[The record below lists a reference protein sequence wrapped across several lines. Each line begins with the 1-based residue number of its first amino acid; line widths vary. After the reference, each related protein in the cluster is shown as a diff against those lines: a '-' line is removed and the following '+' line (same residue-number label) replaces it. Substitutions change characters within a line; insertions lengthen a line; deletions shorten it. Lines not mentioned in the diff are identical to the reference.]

1 MTEWKPVSAKV
12 RQRVQNVLNQNLV
25 IRSFLENGFEA
36 ALSSETNVLSVS
48 KYLFSVICTFL
59 REEVETI
66 SWRSEAKRSKL
77 FKSKFGHRNLL
88 KKWF

>member
-48 KYLFSVICTFL
+48 KYLFSVFCTFL